1 MSDISSI
8 PEIRD
13 FRLIIQCL
21 VFAKLHLFSRKPFS
35 LAAFLSVFCLLESS
49 SIQPMVYRAILNL
62 LCLITPFLVMLSRVY
77 LQYHT
82 VNQVL
87 GGYLIG
93 AVLGLTFA
101 KLSARFNRQVDGVIQ
116 AVINLLSPLNQLK
129 IVQMLAFE
137 TRKSTSKR
145 KN

>member
-1 MSDISSI
+1 
-8 PEIRD
+8 
-13 FRLIIQCL
+13 
-21 VFAKLHLFSRKPFS
+21 
-35 LAAFLSVFCLLESS
+35 
-49 SIQPMVYRAILNL
+49 MVYRAILNL

-137 TRKSTSKR
+137 TKKSTSKR